1 MMNEAMRT
9 VAPVTGDAR
18 FAVSVGDHDV
28 GALRGDGRDPLSRAH
43 PRNVRILQHSWQR
56 EGGQHGQIRKRLSFK
71 PPASWASY
79 EMLIHLCDGREVVAC
94 IRSQLELFFG
104 RAGCSDSLLRL
115 LGKARKDDAVLNAV
129 GRDRGQIEQLTDEG
143 RGVCE
148 GHVVL
153 LLASFNL
160 EAKRT
165 ALDAFILMGLAEPST
180 SAEEA
185 NSSFEG
191 EYSFQP
197 NRSNAL
203 HYFFNSVSFTQS
215 EKNTSIPR

>member
-1 MMNEAMRT
+1 M
-9 VAPVTGDAR
+9 
-18 FAVSVGDHDV
+18 
-28 GALRGDGRDPLSRAH
+28 
-43 PRNVRILQHSWQR
+43 
-56 EGGQHGQIRKRLSFK
+56 
-71 PPASWASY
+71 
-79 EMLIHLCDGREVVAC
+79 
-94 IRSQLELFFG
+94 
-104 RAGCSDSLLRL
+104 
-115 LGKARKDDAVLNAV
+115 
-129 GRDRGQIEQLTDEG
+129 
-143 RGVCE
+143 
-148 GHVVL
+148 VL

-203 HYFFNSVSFTQS
+203 HYFSNSGSFMQS